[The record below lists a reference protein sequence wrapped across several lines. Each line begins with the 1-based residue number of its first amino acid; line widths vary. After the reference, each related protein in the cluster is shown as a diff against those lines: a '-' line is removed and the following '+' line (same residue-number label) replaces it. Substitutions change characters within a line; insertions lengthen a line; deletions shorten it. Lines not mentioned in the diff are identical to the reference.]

1 VVEPTPTSPPAD
13 ELDPNDEAQP
23 APVPMPKAK
32 TKIVPPLPREARS
45 GTNKYVYYVC
55 SHGMSIQ
62 SLNNKCSRRTIYQ
75 ASRRDPRKHANQ
87 PKDPKILFWYSKLL
101 YNSTGDLT
109 KNINSYPAFRGAESQ
124 LLRCQIARISAATVV
139 SPLGYYT
146 FDPDGEDG
154 GADGE
159 AGGNAAIIINTEYEG
174 LTNENLLVSS
184 NWVHHTPYVLPQV
197 CFSEFNF
204 I

>member
-1 VVEPTPTSPPAD
+1 MVRDFNLTYHLAGGPFTRLPDVIPENMQTAR
-13 ELDPNDEAQP
+13 
-23 APVPMPKAK
+23 
-32 TKIVPPLPREARS
+32 KIR
-45 GTNKYVYYVC
+45 KYF
-55 SHGMSIQ
+55 S
-62 SLNNKCSRRTIYQ
+62 
-75 ASRRDPRKHANQ
+75 
-87 PKDPKILFWYSKLL
+87 
-101 YNSTGDLT
+101 GDLT
-109 KNINSYPAFRGAESQ
+109 KNVNSFPAFRGAESQ

-174 LTNENLLVSS
+174 LTNENLLASS

-197 CFSEFNF
+197 
-204 I
+204 